1 MISAVA
7 NVLPHVFVALHDA
20 CKAGDWATA
29 RYIQQRMQPVFKA
42 FDLDTNPC
50 AVKYAL
56 KHRRGM
62 SDEVRL
68 PLVPVSVETAGE
80 IRSALDHLGG
90 PSNHGQIDRAGA
102 IFKQVETT
110 SDAQIAPL
118 VWRV

>member
-1 MISAVA
+1 MISVIA
-7 NVLPHVFVALHDA
+7 NVLPHVFVALRDA

-50 AVKYAL
+50 PVKYAL

-62 SDEVRL
+62 SEEVRL

-80 IRSALDHLGG
+80 IRSALDHL
-90 PSNHGQIDRAGA
+90 
-102 IFKQVETT
+102 
-110 SDAQIAPL
+110 
-118 VWRV
+118 VWQD